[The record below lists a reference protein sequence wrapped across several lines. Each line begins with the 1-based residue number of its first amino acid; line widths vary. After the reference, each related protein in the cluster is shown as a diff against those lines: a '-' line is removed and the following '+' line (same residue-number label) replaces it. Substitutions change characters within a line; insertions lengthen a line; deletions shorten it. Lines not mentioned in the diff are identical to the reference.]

1 MLIWS
6 KPSGERPDIRVVVY
20 DHSFEGDR
28 AWFRFAQPTSSASTS
43 SRKKPIVSAYR
54 LVVMDDPAR
63 ILLQHCQAHGVM
75 KPIKDMLG
83 HRSDKFCQ
91 RADLLAPVS
100 QECDVLI
107 GL

>member
-54 LVVMDDPAR
+54 LVVVGDP
-63 ILLQHCQAHGVM
+63 
-75 KPIKDMLG
+75 
-83 HRSDKFCQ
+83 
-91 RADLLAPVS
+91 RAYCSSTVRRM
-100 QECDVLI
+100 VI
-107 GL
+107 